1 MRQTEGFTL
10 KRIHHIP
17 YLLPFGQRI
26 AEQRHGIR
34 INESGAFLWETIP
47 KVQTKEELLSLFAKH
62 YQAKPE
68 DFSELKN
75 DMDTFL
81 NQLTLLGMIEDNPP
95 VSETTETS
103 FLNIG
108 GLYLKLTAPEH
119 AISREF
125 SPFLT
130 EEHPQIDMHIEITT
144 TTGLTTSSMGKLLL
158 HSEEIIVC
166 ERESDYLIYFPLAKQ
181 IKEVILK
188 KDGSHAHFYCYP
200 PYREPL
206 ITDLFHAIRFV
217 YFYLAQTRGMLALH
231 SASILYKGKAWL
243 FSGSSGTGKSTHTNL
258 WHDKFGTSILNG
270 DLNLVAGTEDGYV
283 IYGIPWCGTSNI
295 ANPGTYPLG
304 GIIHLKQG
312 DTNHCSSLSADE
324 KALLI
329 LQRSISPAF
338 TKKMLSSNLDF
349 AQRLS
354 GNVFVT
360 RLFCTKEPDAAE
372 YMKCQI
378 DQYEKQK

>member
-1 MRQTEGFTL
+1 MKRTEGFIL
-10 KRIHHIP
+10 KRIHNIP

-26 AEQRHGIR
+26 AEQRHSIK
-34 INESGAFLWETIP
+34 INEAGAFLWEMIP
-47 KVQTKEELLSLFAKH
+47 KVQSQEELLSLFAKH
-62 YQAKPE
+62 YAAKSDEVPL
-68 DFSELKN
+68 LKK
-75 DMDTFL
+75 DMDAFL
-81 NQLTLLGMIEDNPP
+81 NQLSLLGMIEDTSPA
-95 VSETTETS
+95 SEATKAC
-103 FLNIG
+103 FLKIG
-108 GLYLKLTAPEH
+108 GLYLKITAPKH
-119 AISREF
+119 AISKEF
-125 SPFLT
+125 IPFYA

-166 ERESDYLIYFPLAKQ
+166 ERESDYLIYFPLEKQ
-181 IKEVILK
+181 IKEVILN

-243 FSGSSGTGKSTHTNL
+243 FSGSSGTGKSTHTNHG
-258 WHDKFGTSILNG
+258 HDKFGTSILNG